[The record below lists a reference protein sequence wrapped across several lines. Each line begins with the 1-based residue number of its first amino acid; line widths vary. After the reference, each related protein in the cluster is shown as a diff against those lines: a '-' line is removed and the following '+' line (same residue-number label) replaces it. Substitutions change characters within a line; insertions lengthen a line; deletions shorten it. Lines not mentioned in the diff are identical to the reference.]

1 MLVGFSDTFLTA
13 RYLEQDHL
21 AAMNLMAY
29 ALWLVVDVFIIVSI
43 GATAIIARHTG
54 GGDRTAACR
63 AANQAL
69 LVGAMMVLP
78 LMLLGIA
85 YTDQLVAVMQL
96 QGTAAELSSQY
107 LHWVLPSLPMVMIAT
122 VSIACLHG
130 AGDTL
135 SGFVAMGVVNVVNVL
150 VSWGLVLGWGPLP
163 ELGWQGIA
171 IGTTAG
177 YVAGGVIMLCVLL
190 RGRAGLRLRLA
201 WLAPDFKL
209 IRRILRIGIPGGI
222 DVLTMIACHFWFVAI
237 INHLGTLAAA
247 AHGLAIRIESLS
259 YLPGYAFQVAASTL
273 AGQYLGAKDPR
284 NATRA
289 VLMSCALGGG
299 VMCLAGTVFFFG
311 AESLI
316 GAFVQ
321 GDMPEVQAL
330 AVPLLRLAAVATPF
344 LAVTM
349 ILSGALR
356 GVGDTRWPLLITL
369 VGLLAFRIPGAY
381 LATGYLR
388 LGVRGA
394 WIAMVA
400 DLVVRCLLVGIR
412 FWHGGWRKTKV

>member
-13 RYLEQDHL
+13 RYLAQDHL

-29 ALWLVVDVFIIVSI
+29 ALWLVVDIFIVVSI
-43 GATAIIARHTG
+43 GATAIIARYIG
-54 GGDRTAACR
+54 AGDSTAACR

-69 LVGAMMVLP
+69 LVGAAMVLP
-78 LMLLGIA
+78 LMILSIA
-85 YTDQLVAVMQL
+85 FTDQLVAMMQL
-96 QGTAAELSSQY
+96 EGAAAELSSQY
-107 LHWVLPSLPMVMIAT
+107 MHIVLPALPMVMLGT

-135 SGFVAMGVVNVVNVL
+135 TGFIAMGVVNVVNVA
-150 VSWGLVLGWGPLP
+150 VSWGLMLGWGPLP

-177 YVAGGVIMLCVLL
+177 YVVGGVIMLGVLL
-190 RGRAGLRLRLA
+190 RGRAGLRLRLSL
-201 WLAPDFKL
+201 LAPDMDL
-209 IRRILRIGIPGGI
+209 IRRMLRVGIPGGI
-222 DVLTMIACHFWFVAI
+222 DVLAMIACHFWFVAI
-237 INHLGTLAAA
+237 INQLGTVSAA

-289 VLMSCALGGG
+289 VVLSCALGGG
-299 VMCLAGTVFFFG
+299 VMCVAGTIFFFG
-311 AESLI
+311 AEPLI
-316 GAFVQ
+316 GLFIQ
-321 GDMPEVQAL
+321 DDMPEVQSL
-330 AVPLLRLAAVATPF
+330 AAPLLRLAAVATPF

-356 GVGDTRWPLLITL
+356 GVGDTRWPLAITL
-369 VGLLAFRIPGAY
+369 IGLLAIRIPGAY
-381 LATGYLR
+381 WATGYLG

-394 WIAMVA
+394 WLAMVV
-400 DLVVRCLLVGIR
+400 DLVVRCLLIGYR